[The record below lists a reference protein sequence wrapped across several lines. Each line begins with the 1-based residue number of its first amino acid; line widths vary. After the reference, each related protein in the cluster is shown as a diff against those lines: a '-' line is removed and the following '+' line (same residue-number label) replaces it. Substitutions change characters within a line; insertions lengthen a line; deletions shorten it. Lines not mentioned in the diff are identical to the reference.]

1 MTQKSLSFRVV
12 TIADYLL
19 LKSRRLSRL
28 GVTAADD
35 RHSGSTSSTE
45 RTSFDR
51 IQGKAGK
58 WTERRIR
65 KRERRIRSG
74 LRTRTTGN
82 RIRARC
88 VEAQGLGP
96 QL

>member
-12 TIADYLL
+12 TVADNLL

-51 IQGKAGK
+51 IQEKAGK
-58 WTERRIR
+58 MDR
-65 KRERRIRSG
+65 KKNKEKRMKDK
-74 LRTRTTGN
+74 TRNKDKDNKKQDTSEV
-82 RIRARC
+82 R
-88 VEAQGLGP
+88 
-96 QL
+96 